1 MPDLLSPEST
11 NAAPYTVSELSGAL
25 KRTIESAY
33 DHVRMRGEI
42 SKVTRH
48 ASGHVYLTLKDDR
61 SAIDGVIWKG
71 QVSRLQTQPDYGL
84 EVIVTG
90 RITTFP
96 ASSKYQIVIDQMEVA
111 GVGALLAQLERLK
124 QKLNAEGLFAPD
136 RKRPLP
142 FAPRTIGVV
151 TSPTGAVI
159 RDILHRIR
167 DRWPCRVVVW
177 PVVVQGDQAAA
188 QVIAALKGFEAGIQQ
203 DGGVPRPDI
212 IIVARGGGSVEDLWP
227 FNDEALA
234 RTVAGLSIPVI
245 SAVGHETDTT
255 LIDYVSDRRAP
266 TPTGAAEIATPVL
279 GELRALTADLER
291 RRQGVMTRLL
301 EIRRERLTLLVRAL
315 PKPQDLLDAAQQ
327 RLDYTAHRLTGG
339 LMANLNAH
347 DNAFGRTASRFRP
360 GLLERPQQL
369 KADQLVQLTGRL
381 HRAAARKLAL
391 TEQHARLPLLETRL
405 GDALQRAAAKKG
417 ERLPEFGARLGQAF
431 RRLTIKKGERLPE
444 FDRRVREAVARSL
457 ALKGERLRA
466 LDQVRV
472 SLDPDRPL
480 DLGFARVNRKDGA
493 LVTAPDM
500 AAAGEILELTFKG
513 ERKLDVTVGHASA
526 PKPFAAPKP
535 AKPEQGNLF

>member
-1 MPDLLSPEST
+1 MPDLLSPESS

-25 KRTIESAY
+25 KRTIETAY
-33 DHVRMRGEI
+33 DHVRLRGEI

-61 SAIDGVIWKG
+61 SAIDGVVWKG

-96 ASSKYQIVIDQMEVA
+96 ASSKYQIVIEQMEVA

-124 QKLNAEGLFAPD
+124 QKLHTEGLFAPD

-177 PVVVQGDQAAA
+177 PVVVQGDQAPP
-188 QVIAALKGFEAGIQQ
+188 QVIAALKGFEAGVN
-203 DGGVPRPDI
+203 VPRPDV

-234 RTVAGLSIPVI
+234 RAVAGLTVPVI

-266 TPTGAAEIATPVL
+266 TPTGAAEMATPVL
-279 GELRALTADLER
+279 GELRAFTADLER
-291 RRQGVMTRLL
+291 RRQGVMSRGL
-301 EIRRERLTLLVRAL
+301 EVRRERLTLLARAL
-315 PKPQDLLDAAQQ
+315 PRPQDLLDTAQQ
-327 RLDYTAHRLTGG
+327 RLDYAAHRLTGG
-339 LMANLNAH
+339 LASNLSAH
-347 DNAFGRTASRFRP
+347 DNAFGRTAARFRP
-360 GLLERPQQL
+360 GLLERPQSLKTQQMTQL
-369 KADQLVQLTGRL
+369 AERL
-381 HRAAARKLAL
+381 DRAVARKVAL
-391 TEQHARLPLLETRL
+391 TEAHARLPALETRL
-405 GDALQRAAAKKG
+405 GEALGRVAAKKG
-417 ERLPEFGARLGQAF
+417 ERLPEFGTRMTQAF
-431 RRLTIKKGERLPE
+431 TRLSMKKGERLPE
-444 FDRRVREAVARSL
+444 FDRRLGEAVTRTL
-457 ALKGERLRA
+457 ALKAERVRG

-472 SLDPDRPL
+472 SLNPDRPL
-480 DLGFARVNRKDGA
+480 DLGFARVNRKDGH
-493 LVTAPDM
+493 LVTSPDGVTD
-500 AAAGEILELTFKG
+500 GEILELTFKG
-513 ERKLDVTVGHASA
+513 NQKLDVTAGHSA
-526 PKPFAAPKP
+526 TPKPVAAPKP
-535 AKPEQGNLF
+535 AKPEQGSLF